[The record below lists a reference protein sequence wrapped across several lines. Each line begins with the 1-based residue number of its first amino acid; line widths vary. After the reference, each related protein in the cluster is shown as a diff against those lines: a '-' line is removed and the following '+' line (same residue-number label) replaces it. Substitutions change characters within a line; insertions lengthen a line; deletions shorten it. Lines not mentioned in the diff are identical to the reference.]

1 MSQCHWTNSLRCCSS
16 PPYVSSDRRCL
27 ARGIPGVGQNLW
39 EKGGCGVL
47 AMQSSPGRPRCYG
60 VGRKPTSPA
69 QRQETRTTW
78 AASEPHRH
86 LMLAPKAVRLG
97 LHSLAA
103 RHGAGGPVLCPLFAK
118 RGGGNADPRRWGVS
132 PFGFAAPVLQ
142 CLKEEAADRAP
153 GLCSS
158 FCRESTVHPS
168 SGACPGSG
176 CQCPGVVHARNKGS
190 SWAVARCLRPGPR
203 SQTQP
208 WRDSCA
214 GVCSCRCF
222 PEKKGLAVF
231 MAGLFPPAFEVSQ
244 QPS

>member
-1 MSQCHWTNSLRCCSS
+1 MGEGWLRGSC
-16 PPYVSSDRRCL
+16 
-27 ARGIPGVGQNLW
+27 W
-39 EKGGCGVL
+39 
-47 AMQSSPGRPRCYG
+47 MQSSPGWPRCYG

-78 AASEPHRH
+78 AASEPRRH
-86 LMLAPKAVRLG
+86 LALAPKAVRLD
-97 LHSLAA
+97 LRSLAA
-103 RHGAGGPVLCPLFAK
+103 RRGAGGPVLCRLFAK
-118 RGGGNADPRRWGVS
+118 RGGGMWTPIGGGCPLLALLP
-132 PFGFAAPVLQ
+132 Q
-142 CLKEEAADRAP
+142 CPKEEAADRAP

-176 CQCPGVVHARNKGS
+176 CQCPGVVYARNKGS
-190 SWAVARCLRPGPR
+190 SWAVAHYLRPGSR

-222 PEKKGLAVF
+222 PGKKGLAVF

-244 QPS
+244 QSS